1 MDSRILQ
8 SDDLLNVD
16 RHIQTAK
23 ILLNVLMIMDDNACI
38 RVMLKILTFTRITN
52 HSI

>member
-23 ILLNVLMIMDDNACI
+23 ILLNVLMIMDDNDCI
-38 RVMLKILTFTRITN
+38 MLKILTFTRITN